1 MSLDIGDVV
10 VYEGKVCRVVGVL
23 RPGEV
28 NANEPLIFTAYDDVL
43 DEEGEEGLISK
54 PWVCVESLTGHRYWV
69 ATPLEKQAVDPAT
82 FDKMMSFSGPCNCEW
97 CGDPSTRPR
106 KHK

>member
-28 NANEPLIFTAYDDVL
+28 NANEPLIFTAYDDVFG
-43 DEEGEEGLISK
+43 EEGEGELPK
-54 PWVCVESLTGHRYWV
+54 PWVCIESLTGHRYWV
-69 ATPLEKQAVDPAT
+69 ATPLEKQAVDSAT
-82 FDKMMSFSGPCNCEW
+82 FDKMLSVCEPCNCEW
-97 CGDPSTRPR
+97 CGDPSKRR
-106 KHK
+106 SKHK